1 MIVLRSGAVIQE
13 SSRLRSRHIGKTTG
27 DTMGSV
33 RRQVTSKLGQLREKG
48 EGARNANEHNIV
60 LTGPGRS
67 GTTLTCHLLNKLP
80 NTVALAEPL
89 TPSRFEEQMP
99 DYEAVCDELE
109 KVYRRMRRKAL
120 KQGVVLTK
128 HVGGIVPDNTKGKV
142 GSVRQRI
149 AVKGYIPVGK
159 DLDREFFLAI
169 KQPGMF
175 TALLPHLAK
184 RFPCYAIVRNPLA
197 IIASAGSIQSK
208 KKGKN
213 PSAQMRYDA
222 EYRRQVKEGQK
233 AGSYRVGQRLSYKF
247 ERYEKFLP
255 REHIIRYED
264 ICASGGKALEVIVPS
279 AADLDVPL
287 ENKNANPLYDRESV
301 LRIGERLLESE
312 GAYWNF
318 YTQEDVQEIMDKLS

>member
-1 MIVLRSGAVIQE
+1 
-13 SSRLRSRHIGKTTG
+13 
-27 DTMGSV
+27 MGSDW
-33 RRQVTSKLGQLREKG
+33 RQVTSKMRQLREWVG
-48 EGARNANEHNIV
+48 SARNTNERNIV

-120 KQGVVLTK
+120 KQGLVLSK
-128 HVGGIVPDNTKGKV
+128 HVGGVVPDNTKGKV
-142 GSVRQRI
+142 DGVRQRI
-149 AVKGYIPVGK
+149 AVKGNIPVGK
-159 DLDREFFLAI
+159 DLDEDFFLAI

-197 IIASAGSIQSK
+197 IMASAGSIQSK

-213 PSAQMRYDA
+213 RPALMRYDA
-222 EYRRQVKEGQK
+222 GYRYQVQEDKK
-233 AGSYRVGQRLSYKF
+233 AGTGRLGRRLHYNF
-247 ERYEKFLP
+247 ERYEEFLP
-255 REHIIRYED
+255 RENILRYED

-287 ENKNANPLYDRESV
+287 ENKNANPSYDRERL
-301 LRIGERLLESE
+301 LRVGERLLETD

-318 YTQEDVQEIMDKLS
+318 YTREDVQEIMDALS

>member
-1 MIVLRSGAVIQE
+1 
-13 SSRLRSRHIGKTTG
+13 
-27 DTMGSV
+27 MGSV
-33 RRQVTSKLGQLREKG
+33 RRRVTSKLGQSHEKV
-48 EGARNANEHNIV
+48 EGASNANEHNIV

-109 KVYRRMRRKAL
+109 KVYRRMRRRAL
-120 KQGVVLTK
+120 KQGVVLSK

-142 GSVRQRI
+142 EGVRRRI
-149 AVKGYIPVGK
+149 AVKGKIPVGK
-159 DLDREFFLAI
+159 DLDRDFFLAI

-197 IIASAGSIQSK
+197 IIASAGSIQKK

-222 EYRRQVKEGQK
+222 GYRRQVQEDQK
-233 AGSYRVGQRLSYKF
+233 ASTDGVGRRLSYIF

-264 ICASGGKALEVIVPS
+264 ICVSGGKALEVIVPS

-287 ENKNANPLYDRESV
+287 ENKNANPLYDRERS
-301 LRIGERLLESE
+301 LRVGERLLESE
-312 GAYWNF
+312 GVYWNF
-318 YTQEDVQEIMDKLS
+318 YTREEVQEIMDKLS

>member
-1 MIVLRSGAVIQE
+1 
-13 SSRLRSRHIGKTTG
+13 
-27 DTMGSV
+27 MGSD
-33 RRQVTSKLGQLREKG
+33 RQQVTSKVGQLHEKVG
-48 EGARNANEHNIV
+48 SARNTNERNIV

-89 TPSRFEEQMP
+89 TPGRFEEQMP

-120 KQGVVLTK
+120 NQGVVLSK
-128 HVGGIVPDNTKGKV
+128 HIGGIVPDNTKGKV
-142 GSVRQRI
+142 DGVRQRI
-149 AVKGYIPVGK
+149 AVKGNIPVGK
-159 DLDREFFLAI
+159 NLDRDFFLAI

-213 PSAQMRYDA
+213 RTAPMRYDA
-222 EYRRQVKEGQK
+222 GYRRQVREDRK
-233 AGSYRVGQRLSYKF
+233 AGTDGVGRRLQYTF

-264 ICASGGKALEVIVPS
+264 VCASGGRALEVIVPS
-279 AADLDVPL
+279 AAELNVSL
-287 ENKNANPLYDRESV
+287 ENKNANPLYDRERV
-301 LRIGERLLESE
+301 LRVGERLLESE

-318 YTQEDVQEIMDKLS
+318 YTREDVQEIMDKLS

>member
-1 MIVLRSGAVIQE
+1 MCRGQ
-13 SSRLRSRHIGKTTG
+13 IGKSTG
-27 DTMGSV
+27 GGMGSD
-33 RRQVTSKLGQLREKG
+33 RRQVTSNMGQSREG
-48 EGARNANEHNIV
+48 GASARNANERNIV

-99 DYEAVCDELE
+99 DYEAVCDELQ

-120 KQGVVLTK
+120 KHGVVLSK
-128 HVGGIVPDNTKGKV
+128 HVGGVVPDNTKGKV
-142 GSVRQRI
+142 DGVRQRI
-149 AVKGYIPVGK
+149 AVKGNIPVGK
-159 DLDREFFLAI
+159 DLDKDFFLAI

-197 IIASAGSIQSK
+197 ILASAGSIQSK

-213 PSAQMRYDA
+213 RTALMRYDA
-222 EYRRQVKEGQK
+222 GYRHQVQEDKK
-233 AGSYRVGQRLSYKF
+233 AGTGRLGRRLHYTF
-247 ERYEKFLP
+247 ERYEEFLP

-287 ENKNANPLYDRESV
+287 ENKNTNPSYDRERLQRV
-301 LRIGERLLESE
+301 GERLLETE

-318 YTQEDVQEIMDKLS
+318 YTREDVQEILAALT